1 MFLHLTSIVPQNLKC
16 QDLYTYTH
24 LKTFAHKTIFV
35 LSCFVL
41 TTFSRLT
48 KARVPCCILCII
60 FPAIAR
66 KVISRYCTFLPNP
79 SITYELCS
87 TQTNFDN
94 FHILNST
101 QSLYHEAF
109 FLRKRLYTFL
119 GHLHCFPFDNKVNVV
134 LLMHL

>member
-1 MFLHLTSIVPQNLKC
+1 MPRLIY
-16 QDLYTYTH
+16 LYAF
-24 LKTFAHKTIFV
+24 KTFAHKTIFV

-66 KVISRYCTFLPNP
+66 KVISRFCTFLPNP

-94 FHILNST
+94 FYILYKFNAVSV
-101 QSLYHEAF
+101 SWSFFPAKAPLY
-109 FLRKRLYTFL
+109 FL
-119 GHLHCFPFDNKVNVV
+119 GAFTLFPLWQQSECRAFIAFVTLFDS
-134 LLMHL
+134 